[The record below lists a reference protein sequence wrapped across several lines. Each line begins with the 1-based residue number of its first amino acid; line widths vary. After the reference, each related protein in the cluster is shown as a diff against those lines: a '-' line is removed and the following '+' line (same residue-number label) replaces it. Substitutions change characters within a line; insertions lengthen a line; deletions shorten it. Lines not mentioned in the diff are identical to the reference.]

1 MISTSNNESPI
12 TVAQDTVIKANAR
25 IEAFEEAKRVIKNST
40 FPDKDSYIIMYDSLI
55 KNLKELKK
63 PAEAVVEK
71 YTAMETISERDLIKR
86 SQDFYESVL
95 PEDGSFDK
103 LKDFNNSIPH
113 DNSDITEMISNI
125 NSSVIHNHNE
135 SANTGSKKVSF
146 ADENGGELSTT
157 YEIPKSEKESEA
169 RKSIKISKADRK
181 ESREE
186 AIAEKYNRLMYQEP
200 KIAAYDRNINSSYNQ
215 FEKAQKSYI
224 YNKDNQIIP
233 DILDLQ
239 AKAVE
244 KTYQNYKY
252 YRDNP
257 PAGIDRAYL
266 NSRLNEKYTRS
277 IYNQPS
283 DDRPIIKNNG
293 NEATSSNNHTRRSTS
308 FH

>member
-1 MISTSNNESPI
+1 MISTNNNESPI
-12 TVAQDTVIKANAR
+12 TVAQDTIIKANAR
-25 IEAFEEAKRVIKNST
+25 IEAFEEARRVIKNSN

-86 SQDFYESVL
+86 SQDFYERVL
-95 PEDGSFDK
+95 YEDGSFDK
-103 LKDFNNSIPH
+103 LKDFNNSIPQ

-135 SANTGSKKVSF
+135 SANTSSKKVSF

-157 YEIPKSEKESEA
+157 YEIPKSEKESKA
-169 RKSIKISKADRK
+169 RKSIKITSADRK

-186 AIAEKYNRLMYQEP
+186 AIAEKYNRLMYQDP
-200 KIAAYDRNINSSYNQ
+200 KIAAYDRNVNSSYNQ

-257 PAGIDRAYL
+257 PAGIDIAYL

-283 DDRPIIKNNG
+283 DNRPIIKNNG
-293 NEATSSNNHTRRSTS
+293 NEATSSNNHNHRSTS